1 MNLLT
6 VAHRPAVEV
15 APDSSVME
23 AVEASLPARVGAV
36 AVVEQG
42 RIIGIFTER
51 DVMTKVLPKR
61 LDPDKTQVREVM
73 TSPVITVPPTMHID
87 DVWSLMLEKH
97 IRHLPISED
106 GRTVLGM
113 LSIRNVLELLVQTLK
128 ENLKY
133 MESYMGR

>member
-15 APDSSVME
+15 APGSSVME

-73 TSPVITVPPTMHID
+73 TSPVITVPPTLHID
-87 DVWSLMLEKH
+87 DVWNLMLEKH

>member
-87 DVWSLMLEKH
+87 DVWNLMLEKH

-106 GRTVLGM
+106 DRTVLGM

>member
-61 LDPDKTQVREVM
+61 LDPDKTEVREVM

-87 DVWSLMLEKH
+87 DVWNLMLEKH

>member
-87 DVWSLMLEKH
+87 DVWNLMLEKH

>member
-15 APDSSVME
+15 APDSSVMA

-61 LDPDKTQVREVM
+61 LDPDNTPVRQVM

-87 DVWSLMLEKH
+87 DVWNLMLEKH

>member
-15 APDSSVME
+15 APDSTVME

-73 TSPVITVPPTMHID
+73 TSPVITVPPTLHID
-87 DVWSLMLEKH
+87 DVWNLMLEKH

>member
-73 TSPVITVPPTMHID
+73 TSPVITVPPTLHID
-87 DVWSLMLEKH
+87 DVWNLMLEKH